1 MNIREFQEYLVDR
14 LNKVEAL
21 LQGGCKPFAEDT
33 RSVYDESSQFI
44 REGGVAVVVV
54 TPDLQRNG
62 CAADGIPM
70 DTKLLV
76 RCMEL
81 PPVAGSDPNTIRGLS
96 ARPLLRLM
104 ILGNKLTRLGKRDFA
119 FDISPRRLD
128 KVLRRRQPVDLLQ
141 TNGRLPGIR
150 LFTHT
155 RLLCPQIL
163 TPLIFA
169 HAVLQ

>member
-21 LQGGCKPFAEDT
+21 LQGGCKAFAEDT

-81 PPVAGSDPNTIRGLS
+81 PPVAGNNPNTIRALDAAEIVGHALDGETIQFES
-96 ARPLLRLM
+96 IRQTQSQDRE
-104 ILGNKLTRLGKRDFA
+104 GNSVITATATFNATSYLTKGE
-119 FDISPRRLD
+119 
-128 KVLRRRQPVDLLQ
+128 
-141 TNGRLPGIR
+141 
-150 LFTHT
+150 
-155 RLLCPQIL
+155 
-163 TPLIFA
+163 
-169 HAVLQ
+169 